1 MLSKLLRSQIII
13 YHCILFFSFSLSVNY
28 FFNLEIVNYLSYVC
42 FHLTLIYLFFY
53 FFHFFLIFLT
63 FLYGIFFDIFLVD
76 NIAPHLITFLIFILL
91 FYLTKKN
98 LLNLSSSNVSYMMII
113 LTLMMFVSEALIAN
127 LLFNYPINYENFLW
141 IFITFIIIFYPTLVL
156 FSKIDKL

>member
-1 MLSKLLRSQIII
+1 MLSKLLSSQIII

-28 FFNLEIVNYLSYVC
+28 FVNLEIINYFAYVC

-53 FFHFFLIFLT
+53 FFHFALIFLT

-76 NIAPHLITFLIFILL
+76 NISPHLITFLIFSVL
-91 FYLTKKN
+91 FYFARKYLF
-98 LLNLSSSNVSYMMII
+98 NLSSIKISYIIII
-113 LTLMMFVSEALIAN
+113 LSLLMFFSEALIAN
-127 LLFNYPINYENFLW
+127 LLFNYPINYENFIW
-141 IFITFIIIFYPTLVL
+141 IFITFIIIFYPTLLL

>member
-127 LLFNYPINYENFLW
+127 LLFNYPINYKNFLW

>member
-1 MLSKLLRSQIII
+1 MLSKLLSSQIII

-28 FFNLEIVNYLSYVC
+28 FVDLEIVNYLAYVC

-53 FFHFFLIFLT
+53 FFHYSLVFVT

-76 NIAPHLITFLIFILL
+76 NISPHLITFLVFVVIFY
-91 FYLTKKN
+91 FTKKY
-98 LLNLSSSNVSYMMII
+98 LFNLSSNKVSYIIII
-113 LTLMMFVSEALIAN
+113 LILLMFVSEALIAN
-127 LLFNYPINYENFLW
+127 LLYNYPINYENFLW
-141 IFITFIIIFYPTLVL
+141 IFITFIIIFYPTLLV

>member
-1 MLSKLLRSQIII
+1 MLSKLLSSQIII

-28 FFNLEIVNYLSYVC
+28 FLNLEIINYLAYVC

-53 FFHFFLIFLT
+53 FFHFALIFIT

-76 NIAPHLITFLIFILL
+76 NLSPHLITFLIFVIL
-91 FYLTKKN
+91 FYFTKKY
-98 LLNLSSSNVSYMMII
+98 LLNLSSNKISYII
-113 LTLMMFVSEALIAN
+113 IIFTLLMFASEALIAN

-141 IFITFIIIFYPTLVL
+141 IFIIFIIIFYPTLVL
-156 FSKIDKL
+156 FSKIDKF

>member
-28 FFNLEIVNYLSYVC
+28 FFNLEIVNYFSYVC

-127 LLFNYPINYENFLW
+127 LLFNYPINYKNFLW